1 MADLSL
7 DSYWQLPPLSRTL
20 ATATFGI
27 SLAVH
32 TGLLPGWW
40 FVWAPRF
47 LWMFPPQIWRFAT
60 AFLITGPNLGLL
72 FDTYFLYSYLSQ
84 LEIGNPRF
92 PRKEDLI
99 WYLMFVGGTIMTINY
114 LTGFGF
120 VTFLQALVVAIC
132 YTVTQDQRGM
142 KVSYMF
148 ITIPAQL
155 MPYAMILINLL
166 FPGGVMNMILQAQ
179 GSLPGTCS
187 SFSLESGLSTAVAVI
202 PSRLPRCYRRL
213 SKPLEQLREGSRAL
227 VALGRPTKPLA
238 APQALRGVRCL
249 TLGGRGAQA
258 SDLVDDGCRESC
270 TEYERQHL

>member
-7 DSYWQLPPLSRTL
+7 ESYWQLPPLSRTL
-20 ATATFGI
+20 ATATFAL
-27 SLAVH
+27 SLAIH

-60 AFLITGPNLGLL
+60 AFLITGPKLGLL

-84 LEIGNPRF
+84 LEVGHPRF

-99 WYLMFVGGTIMTINY
+99 WYLMFVGGSIMTINY

-120 VTFLQALVVAIC
+120 VAFLQALIVAIC

-166 FPGGVMNMILQAQ
+166 FPGGVMNMLLQAQ
-179 GSLPGTCS
+179 GLVAGHLFEFLTRVWPEYGGGSNLIPTPAV
-187 SFSLESGLSTAVAVI
+187 LSTIVQATGSIQGRVTGGGGAR
-202 PSRLPRCYRRL
+202 PSD
-213 SKPLEQLREGSRAL
+213 
-227 VALGRPTKPLA
+227 
-238 APQALRGVRCL
+238 
-249 TLGGRGAQA
+249 QA
-258 SDLVDDGCRESC
+258 SGRTTGASRGPLPDSWRTRGPGQRLG
-270 TEYERQHL
+270 